1 MGSFFVKMFEML
13 LEGNKEKRQSTLFH
27 LKSFVFLCLIL
38 VLFTSRVWNIQ
49 GCIRSLVSKQMQSLI
64 LDIVRIGVHLFTSL
78 VIIAFV
84 IFIISAII
92 YEILDKKSNN
102 IERIDYFH
110 RLRIGSSFR
119 FSSSLE
125 NVLIFL
131 MTGYVFDNNFVSEY
145 ISIYSQYLWIC
156 IFIACGIEFVSSSLI
171 VILNRFFVFWTSSDI
186 KDKE

>member
-13 LEGNKEKRQSTLFH
+13 LEGNKEKRQSTLFY

-38 VLFTSRVWNIQ
+38 VLFTSRVWDIQ
-49 GCIRSLVSKQMQSLI
+49 GCIRSLVSRQMQSLI
-64 LDIVRIGVHLFTSL
+64 LDILRIGVHLFTSL

-84 IFIISAII
+84 ISAII

-102 IERIDYFH
+102 IERIEYFH
-110 RLRIGSSFR
+110 RLRIGSSCR

-145 ISIYSQYLWIC
+145 TSIYSRYLWIC
-156 IFIACGIEFVSSSLI
+156 IFIACGIEFVSLSLI
-171 VILNRFFVFWTSSDI
+171 GILNRFFVFWTSLDI